1 MEINEAIFSRRS
13 IREFTSQEVDEAT
26 IGRLIEAAVYAPNA
40 VNQQPWTFTVVRDQD
55 VLDRVS
61 RAAKTHML
69 ATMPS
74 GDHSEHFQSLLTDLT
89 VSMSDFRKNPA
100 KVLRDAKT
108 QPVAVLSH
116 NKAAFY
122 MVDPVLFEAL
132 IDEVEDAQLLPMLR
146 ARIASAAKG
155 RYIEVDIDSV

>member
-1 MEINEAIFSRRS
+1 M
-13 IREFTSQEVDEAT
+13 
-26 IGRLIEAAVYAPNA
+26 
-40 VNQQPWTFTVVRDQD
+40 
-55 VLDRVS
+55 
-61 RAAKTHML
+61 
-69 ATMPS
+69 
-74 GDHSEHFQSLLTDLT
+74 QSLLTDLT
-89 VSMSDFRKNPA
+89 ISMSDFKKNPA

-132 IDEVEDAQLLPMLR
+132 IDEVEDAQLLPMLK

-155 RYIEVDIDSV
+155 RYVEVEIDGV